1 MKRIDINEILRKIDQ
16 ENAGKRR
23 QRRENDWC
31 FIPEEYYTM
40 RKTHKQ
46 LFLMYLKRKLNEV
59 NTQKEIE
66 KKESDKNVYYSS

>member
-1 MKRIDINEILRKIDQ
+1 MKRIDLEEILRKIDQ

-23 QRRENDWC
+23 QRRENNSC

-40 RKTHKQ
+40 RKTHKE
-46 LFLMYLKRKLNEV
+46 LFLMYLKRRLNNV

-66 KKESDKNVYYSS
+66 KKESDKICVL